1 MKLNIV
7 HGLIRRNRM
16 KKKRLSGKIIGGF
29 VLLSSLITA
38 ASCLIGYVRYTKTI
52 EKMYNDKA
60 CNIANTVYEYLDGD
74 LIGEYRESF
83 RNVDGDER
91 AKVAEK
97 IMSEPEYQRMLAY
110 IETFREKMDANYIYV
125 ADMTDNSGALTSD
138 MTYLFDADNP
148 KDDFDPYKVGDI
160 VKDEWVFPDE
170 LKYMYEK
177 GLPADN
183 YYYSHSDFG
192 YNTSGI
198 VPIKNSKDKVVAVIA
213 VELTMQSLIA
223 ARMRYITFVVL
234 LSILITFLILLIS
247 AIYYKRSLIDPIET
261 ITDEVS
267 RFVESETEV
276 SEKLSEIKTGD
287 EIETLSQSVLRMEIS
302 INEYIDNITRI
313 TAEKERIGAELNVAT
328 QIQANMLPRIFPP
341 FPNRGE
347 FDLYATMEP
356 AKEVGGDFYDF
367 FMIDNDHVALVIA
380 DVSGKGVPAALFM
393 VIAKTLLK
401 NQASVTS
408 SPAEI
413 LAKVNMQLCENN
425 DAQMFVTVW
434 LVIYEISTGKVRA
447 ANAGHE
453 YPALRRADGSF
464 ELLKDKHGFV
474 LGGME
479 GLRFTEYEFEIE
491 PGGSLFVY
499 TDGVAE
505 ATDTA
510 NKLFGTDR
518 MLDALNK
525 EPDAAPKE
533 LISNVKNSIDGF
545 IGEAPQFDDTT
556 MLCIKRKL

>member
-1 MKLNIV
+1 
-7 HGLIRRNRM
+7 M
-16 KKKRLSGKIIGGF
+16 KKRRLSVKIIGGF
-29 VLLSSLITA
+29 VVLSLLITA
-38 ASCLIGYVRYTKTI
+38 VSCLIGYMRYTETI

-60 CNIANTVYEYLDGD
+60 YNIANTVYEYLDGD
-74 LIGEYRESF
+74 LIGGYRERL

-91 AKVAEK
+91 EKVSDEITA
-97 IMSEPEYQRMLAY
+97 EPEYQRMLSY
-110 IETFREKMDANYIYV
+110 INTFREKMSANYIYV
-125 ADMTDNSGALTSD
+125 ADMTDKNGALTSD

-148 KDDFDPYKVGDI
+148 NDDFDPYKAGEV

-170 LKYMYEK
+170 LAFMYEK
-177 GLPADN
+177 GEPADN
-183 YYYSHSDFG
+183 YYYSNSDFG

-198 VPIKNSKDKVVAVIA
+198 VPIKDSNGKVVALLA
-213 VELTMQSLIA
+213 VELSMQSMIA
-223 ARMRYITFVVL
+223 ARIQYISFVVL
-234 LSILITFLILLIS
+234 LSILITAIIIIIS
-247 AIYYKRSLIDPIET
+247 AFYYKRSLISPIET

-276 SEKLSEIKTGD
+276 SQKLGTIKTGD

-302 INEYIDNITRI
+302 INEYIENITKI

-328 QIQANMLPRIFPP
+328 QIQANMLPRIFPA
-341 FPNRGE
+341 FPNHTE

-367 FMIDNDHVALVIA
+367 FMVDEDHVALVIA

-401 NQASVTS
+401 NQASSTS

-413 LAKVNMQLCENN
+413 LSKVNMQLCENN
-425 DAQMFVTVW
+425 DAQMFVTTW
-434 LVIYEISTGKVRA
+434 LGIYEISTGKVRA

-479 GLRFTEYEFEIE
+479 GLKFKEYEFEIE
-491 PGGSLFVY
+491 PGGVLFVY

-510 NKLFGTDR
+510 DQLFGTDR
-518 MLDALNK
+518 MLDALNIDP
-525 EPDAAPKE
+525 EAAPEK
-533 LISNVKNSIDGF
+533 LISNVKEAIDVF
-545 IGEAPQFDDTT
+545 VGEAPQFDDTT
-556 MLCIKRKL
+556 MLCFKRKK

>member
-1 MKLNIV
+1 MK
-7 HGLIRRNRM
+7 R
-16 KKKRLSGKIIGGF
+16 KRLSGKIIGGF
-29 VLLSSLITA
+29 IALSLLITA

-60 CNIANTVYEYLDGD
+60 YNITNTVCEYLDGD
-74 LIGEYRESF
+74 LIGKYRERL

-91 AKVAEK
+91 AKVADE

-110 IETFREKMDANYIYV
+110 IETFREKMSANYIYI
-125 ADMTDNSGALTSD
+125 ADMTDNAGALTTD

-148 KDDFDPYKVGDI
+148 NDDFDPYKVGD
-160 VKDEWVFPDE
+160 VVEDEWVFPDE
-170 LKYMYEK
+170 LVYMYK
-177 GLPADN
+177 NGKPADN

-198 VPIKNSKDKVVAVIA
+198 IPMKNSEEKVVALVA
-213 VELTMQSLIA
+213 VELTMQSMIA
-223 ARMRYITFVVL
+223 ARIQYISFVVL
-234 LSILITFLILLIS
+234 LSILITVVIILIS
-247 AIYYKRSLIDPIET
+247 AFYFKRSLIDPIDT

-276 SEKLSEIKTGD
+276 SPKLGTIKTGD

-302 INEYIDNITRI
+302 INDYIDNIKQI

-328 QIQANMLPRIFPP
+328 QIQANMLPSIFPP
-341 FPNRGE
+341 FPDHEE

-380 DVSGKGVPAALFM
+380 DVSGKGIPAALFM
-393 VIAKTLLK
+393 VIAKTLIK
-401 NQASVTS
+401 NQAAATA
-408 SPAEI
+408 SPEEI

-434 LVIYEISTGKVRA
+434 LGIYEISTGKVRA

-479 GLRFTEYEFEIE
+479 GLKFIGYEFEIE
-491 PGGSLFVY
+491 PGGALFVY

-505 ATDTA
+505 ATDTD
-510 NKLFGTDR
+510 NQLFGTDR

-525 EPDAAPKE
+525 DPDAVPE
-533 LISNVKNSIDGF
+533 GLISNVKNAIDGF
-545 IGEAPQFDDTT
+545 VGEAPQFDDTT
-556 MLCIKRKL
+556 MLCIKRKR

>member
-1 MKLNIV
+1 
-7 HGLIRRNRM
+7 M

-29 VLLSSLITA
+29 VVLSLLITA
-38 ASCLIGYVRYTKTI
+38 ASCLIGYMRYTKTI

-60 CNIANTVYEYLDGD
+60 YNIANTVCEYLDGD
-74 LIGEYRESF
+74 LIGEYRERL
-83 RNVDGDER
+83 RNVDEAER
-91 AKVAEK
+91 ENVASE
-97 IMSEPEYQRMLAY
+97 IMNEPEYQRMLSY
-110 IETFREKMDANYIYV
+110 IDTFRKRMDANYIYV
-125 ADMTDNSGALTSD
+125 ADMTNDAGALTSD

-148 KDDFDPYKVGDI
+148 NDDIEEPYKVGD
-160 VKDEWVFPDE
+160 VEPEEWVFPDE
-170 LKYMYEK
+170 LKYMYEN
-177 GLPADN
+177 GVPADS

-198 VPIKNSKDKVVAVIA
+198 VPIKNSENKVVAVLA
-213 VELTMQSLIA
+213 VELTMQNMID
-223 ARMRYITFVVL
+223 ARVQYITFVVL
-234 LSILITFLILLIS
+234 LSILITVIIILIS
-247 AIYYKRSLIDPIET
+247 AFYYKRSLINPLDT

-276 SEKLSEIKTGD
+276 SKKLGAIKTGD

-302 INEYIDNITRI
+302 INEYIDNITKI

-328 QIQANMLPRIFPP
+328 QIQASMLPSIFPP
-341 FPNRGE
+341 FPDRDE
-347 FDLYATMEP
+347 FDLYATMQP

-401 NQASVTS
+401 NQAAATA

-434 LVIYEISTGKVRA
+434 LGIYEISTGKVRA

-479 GLRFTEYEFEIE
+479 GLRFKEYEFEIE
-491 PGGSLFVY
+491 PGGALFVY

-510 NKLFGTDR
+510 DQLFGTDR
-518 MLDALNK
+518 MLDALNID
-525 EPDAAPKE
+525 PDAAPEK
-533 LISNVKNSIDGF
+533 LISSVKEAIDVF
-545 IGEAPQFDDTT
+545 VGEAPQFDDTT
-556 MLCIKRKL
+556 MLCFKRKI

>member
-1 MKLNIV
+1 
-7 HGLIRRNRM
+7 M
-16 KKKRLSGKIIGGF
+16 KKRRLSVKIIGGF
-29 VLLSSLITA
+29 VVLSLLITA
-38 ASCLIGYVRYTKTI
+38 VSCLIGYMRYTKTI

-60 CNIANTVYEYLDGD
+60 YNIANTVYEYLDGD
-74 LIGEYRESF
+74 LIGGYRERL

-91 AKVAEK
+91 EKVSDEITA
-97 IMSEPEYQRMLAY
+97 EPEYQRMLSY
-110 IETFREKMDANYIYV
+110 INTFREKMGANYIYI
-125 ADMTDNSGALTSD
+125 ADMTDKNSALTTD

-148 KDDFDPYKVGDI
+148 NDDIDPYKVGD
-160 VKDEWVFPDE
+160 VVEDEWVFPDE
-170 LKYMYEK
+170 LAYMYEK
-177 GLPADN
+177 GVPADN
-183 YYYSHSDFG
+183 YYYSNSDFG

-198 VPIKNSKDKVVAVIA
+198 VPIKNSKDKVVALLA
-213 VELTMQSLIA
+213 VELTMQSMIA
-223 ARMRYITFVVL
+223 ARIQYISFVVL
-234 LSILITFLILLIS
+234 LSILITAIIIIIS
-247 AIYYKRSLIDPIET
+247 AFYYKRSLIDPIET

-276 SEKLSEIKTGD
+276 SQKLDTIKTGD

-302 INEYIDNITRI
+302 INEYIENITKI

-328 QIQANMLPRIFPP
+328 QIQANMLPRIFPA
-341 FPNRGE
+341 FPNHTE

-367 FMIDNDHVALVIA
+367 FMVDEDHVALVIA

-401 NQASVTS
+401 NQASSTS

-413 LAKVNMQLCENN
+413 LSKVNMQLCENN
-425 DAQMFVTVW
+425 DAQMFVTTW
-434 LVIYEISTGKVRA
+434 LGIYEISTGKVRA

-479 GLRFTEYEFEIE
+479 GLKFKEYEFEIE
-491 PGGSLFVY
+491 PGGTLFVY

-510 NKLFGTDR
+510 DQLFGTDR
-518 MLDALNK
+518 MLDALNID
-525 EPDAAPKE
+525 PDAAPEK
-533 LISNVKNSIDGF
+533 LISNVKEAIDVF
-545 IGEAPQFDDTT
+545 VGEAPQFDDTT
-556 MLCIKRKL
+556 MLCFKRKK